1 MNPPTRA
8 DWGDIDESDL
18 DAQWAFKQF
27 FQKPFAEAEEMFQ
40 ANALY
45 YQEDLQSM
53 PYAAF
58 NFYAPALAKYITSE
72 QARGDSDGASSFL
85 HMVVWMLKTAR
96 AMIAPEIELVLVA
109 ASQRIAR
116 DQQFYD
122 ADVDI
127 YGRFPEVCAEIESL
141 VKDRT

>member
-1 MNPPTRA
+1 MSQPTRA
-8 DWGDIDESDL
+8 DWGDIDETDL
-18 DAQWAFKQF
+18 DAQCAFKQF
-27 FQKPFAEAEEMFQ
+27 FMKSFSEAEEMFQ

-53 PYAAF
+53 PSAAF

-72 QARGDSDGASSFL
+72 RARGDSDGASSFL

-96 AMIAPEIELVLVA
+96 AAIAPEIETVLLD
-109 ASQRIAR
+109 ASRRIAK
-116 DQQFYD
+116 DQQFYG

-127 YGRFPEVCAEIESL
+127 YGRFSEVCAEIQDL
-141 VKDRT
+141 AKDRT

>member
-1 MNPPTRA
+1 MSQPTRA
-8 DWGDIDESDL
+8 DWGDIAEPDL
-18 DAQWAFKQF
+18 DAQHAFKQF
-27 FQKPFAEAEEMFQ
+27 FQKSFAEAEEMFQ

-53 PYAAF
+53 PSAAF

-72 QARGDSDGASSFL
+72 RAGGDSDGASSFL
-85 HMVVWMLKTAR
+85 HMVVWILKTAR
-96 AMIAPEIELVLVA
+96 DKIAPGTEKILVD

-116 DQQFYD
+116 DQRFYD

-127 YGRFPEVCAEIESL
+127 YGQFFDVYA
-141 VKDRT
+141 